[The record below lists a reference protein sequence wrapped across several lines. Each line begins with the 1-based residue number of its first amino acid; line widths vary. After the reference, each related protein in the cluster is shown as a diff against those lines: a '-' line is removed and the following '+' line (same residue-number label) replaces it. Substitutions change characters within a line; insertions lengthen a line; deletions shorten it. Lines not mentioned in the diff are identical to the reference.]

1 MEELIKVTKDDKGIS
16 VVSGRELHDFL
27 EVTERYSSWFLRMT
41 KYGFE
46 EGVDYVGCK
55 VFNTLA
61 KQKLQDHALTLDMAK
76 EISMIQRT
84 EKGKQARQYFI
95 DVEKAYKQQAEQPQ
109 YKLPQNYSEALIELA
124 KEVKK
129 NEALQPKADK
139 YVTIS
144 LKDCLDK
151 FFNSNDQ
158 GISYNLHG
166 NFPSIQV
173 EVSGSCLDWLMSNL
187 SEFHAVFVPNDNRLD
202 VYSTDEFKK
211 KSGKTFRYLH
221 NTDNIDLQV
230 DINELK
236 NSVHVVG
243 GKITKEV
250 TTTNTETVPA
260 ESGGADKVVEDAKKY
275 LGIPYVWGGKTP
287 SGFDCSGLVAYIYH
301 DFGINIPSYTVD
313 MESYGTDIS
322 LNNIQCGDMLFWGPH
337 GASYH
342 VAMALN
348 STDLIMAPQPGENV
362 RVQKI
367 SAWRPDFAKRNQQM
381 ASIVSKQD
389 TDTGTNTDTSSN
401 DEFLINY
408 TYTDDNSVSK
418 YGLRRSE
425 LMEVDFIRDKNVMDN
440 YLKSKLQ
447 TEPLI
452 TLSLSYWGEKDFQMG
467 EVRTLI
473 AREMNIVN
481 EVQLVAYSVNPYS
494 ENSDSTLTFNNA
506 GTYMK
511 DVNLALMK
519 DIRGISTRVNST
531 YSNSFSRNEDAYV
544 NINDPDLAKWV
555 SDYVGG

>member
-1 MEELIKVTKDDKGIS
+1 MIEPVLIRDRAGENEER
-16 VVSGRELHDFL
+16 VSFSDL
-27 EVTERYSSWFLRMT
+27 YSSFQETW
-41 KYGFE
+41 E
-46 EGVDYVGCK
+46 VN
-55 VFNTLA
+55 NTF
-61 KQKLQDHALTLDMAK
+61 QIDLTLTYTENYKKVYNLAQAASYVIYKRQMYSIEQIETTIATNLLTKKITAK
-76 EISMIQRT
+76 HILLEKLKNLRVDVDPSKPT
-84 EKGKQARQYFI
+84 ENTTDNQDTLSNSTNGNI
-95 DVEKAYKQQAEQPQ
+95 TTV
-109 YKLPQNYSEALIELA
+109 
-124 KEVKK
+124 V
-129 NEALQPKADK
+129 KADK
-139 YVTIS
+139 YITVS

-158 GISYNLHG
+158 GISYALHG
-166 NFPSIQV
+166 SFPSIQV
-173 EVSGSCLDWLMSNL
+173 EVSGSCLDWLISNL
-187 SEFHAVFVPNDNRLD
+187 SEFHAVFVPNGNRLD

-230 DINELK
+230 DVNELK

-243 GKITKEV
+243 GKVTKEV
-250 TTTNTETVPA
+250 TTTNTETINA
-260 ESGGADKVVEDAKKY
+260 GSGGASKVVEDAKKY

-287 SGFDCSGLVAYIYH
+287 TGFDCSGLVAYIYH

-342 VAMALN
+342 VAMALS

-362 RVQKI
+362 RIQKI
-367 SAWRPDFAKRNQQM
+367 NAWRPDFAKRNQQM

-389 TDTGTNTDTSSN
+389 TDTETNTDTSSN

-408 TYTDDNSVSK
+408 TYTDNDSVSK

-494 ENSDSTLTFNNA
+494 ESSDSTLTFNNA

-519 DIRGISTRVNST
+519 DIKGISTRVNSS
-531 YSNSFSRNEDAYV
+531 YGNSFSRNEDAYV